1 MSVFECDL
9 FVDAIGLR
17 IGSLNVGIHFA
28 TGVDTAVSIRVHQDD
43 NV

>member
-1 MSVFECDL
+1 MSVFERS
-9 FVDAIGLR
+9 VSTEATGLS
-17 IGSLNVGIHFA
+17 IGSLDVGIHFA